1 MSYAEVKTREEARER
16 IKYLE
21 ERSREKLEASV
32 SAGYVELTKIENT
45 LFSWRKEINSL
56 KNKFNV

>member
-1 MSYAEVKTREEARER
+1 MSYAEVKTREEALDR

-21 ERSREKLEASV
+21 EKSREKLEASV
-32 SAGYVELTKIENT
+32 SAGYVELTKIENA